1 VSLCVGV
8 RVGLGMTRT
17 RKGAVSDDGGVDVVW
32 LEDCGMRCRRVYREA
47 QRMRYV
53 ARVCE
58 LWFRDDSLDASAAIA
73 EA

>member
-1 VSLCVGV
+1 VSLCVDV
-8 RVGLGMTRT
+8 RVGLGVTRT
-17 RKGAVSDDGGVDVVW
+17 RKGAVSVDDGDDVVR
-32 LEDCGMRCRRVYREA
+32 LEDGGMRCRRVYREA

-58 LWFRDDSLDASAAIA
+58 LCFRDDSLDASAAIA